1 MGMPVILLVKFLGL
15 DLLLNKVGV
24 HFIYLY
30 CCCFLEQPVFFI
42 LYLNFGT
49 S

>member
-15 DLLLNKVGV
+15 DLLLNRVGV
-24 HFIYLY
+24 HFICLF
-30 CCCFLEQPVFFI
+30 CCRFLEQPVFFI
-42 LYLNFGT
+42 LYLHFGT